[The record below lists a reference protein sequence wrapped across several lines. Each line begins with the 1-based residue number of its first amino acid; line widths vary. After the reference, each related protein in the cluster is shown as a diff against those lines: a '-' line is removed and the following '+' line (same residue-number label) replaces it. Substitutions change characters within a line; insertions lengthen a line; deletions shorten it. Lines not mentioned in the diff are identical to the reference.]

1 MATSASASTKWPA
14 SLLID
19 VAGPSLTA
27 EASGGLLALLAGV
40 FPGSGSAWLGPSQ
53 KGDLPKFRRAASFV
67 GSRSPT
73 RADLLRQFR
82 SLSVGLRRVLA
93 FVAIGLGFLFL
104 RKGVVFR
111 CAGPRRHVF
120 RRAAQPCRRVVS
132 NHAPGHIGA

>member
-53 KGDLPKFRRAASFV
+53 KGDLPKFRRAASSV
-67 GSRSPT
+67 GSRLPT
-73 RADLLRQFR
+73 RAKPNGERPR
-82 SLSVGLRRVLA
+82 GGVASPGPPASLGP
-93 FVAIGLGFLFL
+93 
-104 RKGVVFR
+104 KGVIPKQDALR
-111 CAGPRRHVF
+111 
-120 RRAAQPCRRVVS
+120 
-132 NHAPGHIGA
+132 

>member
-53 KGDLPKFRRAASFV
+53 KGDLPKFRRATPV
-67 GSRSPT
+67 LWMEQR
-73 RADLLRQFR
+73 RERLRPH
-82 SLSVGLRRVLA
+82 
-93 FVAIGLGFLFL
+93 IEPLF
-104 RKGVVFR
+104 
-111 CAGPRRHVF
+111 P
-120 RRAAQPCRRVVS
+120 
-132 NHAPGHIGA
+132 I